1 VKLFVLILYL
11 GVGSEL
17 YMMHPV
23 QVTEEQCQDP
33 HEHNLFEH
41 RTILN
46 KNGVELDRFFYHDYV
61 VFGSYCAGLLGAVE
75 NIPNTLPLN

>member
-1 VKLFVLILYL
+1 MKLFVLILYL

-23 QVTEEQCQDP
+23 QVTEEQCEDP
-33 HEHNLFEH
+33 YEHNVFQF

-46 KNGVELDRFFYHDYV
+46 KDGVELDRFFYYDYV
-61 VFGSYCAGLLGAVE
+61 VFGSYCAGLLGAIE

>member
-1 VKLFVLILYL
+1 MKLFVLILYL

-23 QVTEEQCQDP
+23 QVTEEQCEDP
-33 HEHNLFEH
+33 YEHNVFQF

-46 KNGVELDRFFYHDYV
+46 KDGVELDRFFYYDYV
-61 VFGSYCAGLLGAVE
+61 VFGSYCAGLIGAIE

>member
-1 VKLFVLILYL
+1 MILYL

-41 RTILN
+41 RII
-46 KNGVELDRFFYHDYV
+46 KDGDAELDRFFYYDYV
-61 VFGSYCAGLLGAVE
+61 VFGTYCAGLLGAVE
-75 NIPNTLPLN
+75 NIPNTLPLKSF

>member
-1 VKLFVLILYL
+1 MKLFVLILYL

-23 QVTEEQCQDP
+23 QVTEEQCNDP
-33 HEHNLFEH
+33 HEQNLFEH
-41 RTILN
+41 RVI
-46 KNGVELDRFFYHDYV
+46 KDGDAELDRFFYYDYV
-61 VFGSYCAGLLGAVE
+61 VFGSYCAGLIGAIE

>member
-23 QVTEEQCQDP
+23 QVTEEQCKDP
-33 HEHNLFEH
+33 HEENLFEY
-41 RTILN
+41 RVV
-46 KNGVELDRFFYHDYV
+46 KDGDAELDRYFYYDYV
-61 VFGSYCAGLLGAVE
+61 VFGSYCAGLIGSIE

>member
-1 VKLFVLILYL
+1 LILYL

-41 RTILN
+41 RII
-46 KNGVELDRFFYHDYV
+46 KDGDAKLDRFFYYDYV
-61 VFGSYCAGLLGAVE
+61 VFGTYCAGLLGAVE
-75 NIPNTLPLN
+75 NIPNTLPLK

>member
-23 QVTEEQCQDP
+23 QVTEEQCNDP
-33 HEHNLFEH
+33 HEQNLFEH
-41 RTILN
+41 RVI
-46 KNGVELDRFFYHDYV
+46 KDGDAELDRFFYYDYV
-61 VFGSYCAGLLGAVE
+61 VFGSYCAGLIGSIE
-75 NIPNTLPLN
+75 NIPNTLALN

>member
-23 QVTEEQCQDP
+23 QVTEEQCNDP
-33 HEHNLFEH
+33 HEQNLFEH
-41 RTILN
+41 RVI
-46 KNGVELDRFFYHDYV
+46 KDGDAELDRFFYYDYV
-61 VFGSYCAGLLGAVE
+61 VFGSYCAGLIGSVE
-75 NIPNTLPLN
+75 NIPNTLALN